1 MRLLLALAGA
11 VSMLVIGAAPAGA
24 HGAMTTARVTV
35 SAGEGTDVLA
45 EVEVEYDL
53 LMKSAWLRADAWGAT
68 DPAEQ
73 LRQLETHQAD
83 ISTYVSERFQVAY
96 GDVRCTATPTAAP
109 ERTERDGRGHA
120 VIHLAYDCEDDPGRT
135 HALFSALFPDSETF
149 VHSTTTLVHYDLD
162 GTAGTTML
170 KGDDDTHEITPAEHD
185 ESRQWVSFIVVGGEH
200 LLFGLDHLLFLLV
213 LVLGSRSVRDVVLAA
228 STFTVAHSVTFL
240 LAALGL
246 VSVPAAIVEP
256 VIALSIVVVA
266 VLTVVGR
273 RERRGERWDRSR
285 LPVVFAFGLLHG
297 LGFAGALG
305 LDERASWD
313 LLGALL
319 AFNLGIEIVQL
330 ALIAVLFPAVVL
342 LGRLPRGHVVLIG
355 AAALVAVT
363 GTVWF
368 VERLVAGVA
377 PV

>member
-1 MRLLLALAGA
+1 MRFLIALVGA
-11 VSMLVIGAAPAGA
+11 VSVLVIGAAPAGA

-35 SAGEGTDVLA
+35 TAGEGTDVLA

-53 LMKSAWLRADAWGAT
+53 LMKSAWLREEAWGAT

-73 LRQLETHQAD
+73 LRRLETHQAD
-83 ISTYVSERFQVAY
+83 VSTYVSDRFQVAY
-96 GDVRCTATPTAAP
+96 GDVRCTAMPTAAP
-109 ERTERDGRGHA
+109 ERTERDGRGYA
-120 VIHLAYDCEDDPGRT
+120 VVHLAYDCEDEPGRT

-162 GTAGTTML
+162 GTQGTTML

-185 ESRQWVSFIVVGGEH
+185 ESRQRLSFIVVGGEH

-256 VIALSIVVVA
+256 IIALSLVVVA
-266 VLTVVGR
+266 VLTVV
-273 RERRGERWDRSR
+273 RRGERATRWR

-305 LDERASWD
+305 LDESASWD

-319 AFNLGIEIVQL
+319 AFNIGIELVQL
-330 ALIAVLFPAVVL
+330 VLIAVLFPTVVL
-342 LGRLPRGHVVLIG
+342 LRRLPRGQAVLV
-355 AAALVAVT
+355 AAAAVVAVT

-368 VERLVAGVA
+368 VERLVAGAA

>member
-1 MRLLLALAGA
+1 MRLLLALVGA
-11 VSMLVIGAAPAGA
+11 VTVLVVGAAPAGA

-35 SAGEGTDVLA
+35 TAGASTDVVA

-53 LMKSAWLRADAWGAT
+53 LMKSAWLRQDAWGAT

-73 LRQLETHQAD
+73 LRQLEAHRVDVAAYVAD
-83 ISTYVSERFQVAY
+83 RFQVAY
-96 GDVRCTATPTAAP
+96 GDSRCTAKPTEAP
-109 ERTERDGRGHA
+109 ERTERDGRGYA
-120 VIHLAYDCEDDPGRT
+120 VIHLGYDCEDEPGRS
-135 HALFSALFPDSETF
+135 HALFSALFSDSETF

-162 GTAGTTML
+162 GTEGTTML
-170 KGDDDTHEITPAEHD
+170 KDEDTHEITPAEHG
-185 ESRQWVSFIVVGGEH
+185 ESRQWASFVVLGGEH
-200 LLFGLDHLLFLLV
+200 LLLGLDHLLFLLV

-240 LAALGL
+240 LAALGM
-246 VSVPAAIVEP
+246 VSVPTVIVEP
-256 VIALSIVVVA
+256 VIALSIAVVA
-266 VLTVVGR
+266 VLTLVGR
-273 RERRGERWDRSR
+273 GERRGRWR
-285 LPVVFAFGLLHG
+285 LPVVLAFGLLHG

-305 LDERASWD
+305 LDEVASWD

-319 AFNLGIEIVQL
+319 AFNIGIELVQL
-330 ALIAVLFPAVVL
+330 ALIAGLFPVVVL
-342 LGRLPRGHVVLIG
+342 LRRVPRGQTVLVG

>member
-1 MRLLLALAGA
+1 MRLLLALVGA
-11 VSMLVIGAAPAGA
+11 AAMLVIGAAPADA

-35 SAGEGTDVLA
+35 SAGAATDVEA
-45 EVEVEYDL
+45 QVEVEYDL
-53 LMKSAWLRADAWGAT
+53 LMKSAWLREDAWGAT

-73 LRQLETHQAD
+73 LRQLEAHQAD
-83 ISTYVSERFQVAY
+83 VAAYVSDRFQVAY
-96 GDVRCTATPTAAP
+96 GDVRCTAKSTAPP
-109 ERTERDGRGHA
+109 ERTERDGRA
-120 VIHLAYDCEDDPGRT
+120 YALIHLDYDCADEPGKA
-135 HALFSALFPDSETF
+135 HSLFSALFPDAETF

-162 GTAGTTML
+162 GTEGTTML
-170 KGDDDTHEITPAEHD
+170 QGDDDTHEITPAEHD
-185 ESRQWVSFIVVGGEH
+185 ESRQWAEFVVLGGEH

-266 VLTVVGR
+266 VLTACGR
-273 RERRGERWDRSR
+273 GKRWRV
-285 LPVVFAFGLLHG
+285 PIVFAFGLLHG

-305 LDERASWD
+305 LDEAASWD

-319 AFNLGIEIVQL
+319 AFNVGIEVVQL
-330 ALIAVLFPAVVL
+330 DADRGA
-342 LGRLPRGHVVLIG
+342 LPRGG
-355 AAALVAVT
+355 AAAPVARAARSCWSARPPCVAVT

>member
-1 MRLLLALAGA
+1 LLLTLVGAAL
-11 VSMLVIGAAPAGA
+11 MLVIGAAPAGA
-24 HGAMTTARVTV
+24 HGAMTTARVAV
-35 SAGEGTDVLA
+35 SAAEGTDVIA
-45 EVEVEYDL
+45 EIEVEYDL
-53 LMKSAWLRADAWGAT
+53 LMKSAWLREEAWGAT

-73 LRQLETHQAD
+73 LRQLDANQAD
-83 ISTYVSERFQVAY
+83 VAAYVADRFQVAY
-96 GDVRCTATPTAAP
+96 DDVRCTPTASSAP
-109 ERTERDGRGHA
+109 DRTERDGRGYA
-120 VIHLAYDCEDDPGRT
+120 VITLVYDCVGEPGGS

-162 GTAGTTML
+162 GTEGTTML
-170 KGDDDTHEITPAEHD
+170 KGDQDTHEITPAEHD
-185 ESRQWVSFIVVGGEH
+185 ESRQWAEFLVLGGEH
-200 LLFGLDHLLFLLV
+200 LLLGLDHLLFLFA

-228 STFTVAHSVTFL
+228 TTFTVAHSVTFL

-246 VSVPAAIVEP
+246 VSVPAAVVEP

-273 RERRGERWDRSR
+273 GERAGRWR

-305 LDERASWD
+305 LDEQASWD

-319 AFNLGIEIVQL
+319 AFNVGIELVQL
-330 ALIAVLFPAVVL
+330 ALIALLFPAVVL
-342 LGRLPRGHVVLIG
+342 LRRLPRGHFVMAG
-355 AAALVAVT
+355 AAALIAIT
-363 GTVWF
+363 AMVWF
-368 VERLVAGVA
+368 VDRIVAGVA

>member
-1 MRLLLALAGA
+1 MRLLLALVGA
-11 VSMLVIGAAPAGA
+11 ALVLVIGAAPAGA

-35 SAGEGTDVLA
+35 SAAEGTDVIA
-45 EVEVEYDL
+45 EIEVEYDL
-53 LMKSAWLRADAWGAT
+53 LMKSAWLREDAWGAT

-73 LRQLETHQAD
+73 LRQLEANQAD
-83 ISTYVSERFQVAY
+83 VAAYVSERFQVAHD
-96 GDVRCTATPTAAP
+96 DVRCRPTATSAP
-109 ERTERDGRGHA
+109 DRTERDGRGYA
-120 VIHLAYDCEDDPGRT
+120 VITLTYDCGGEPGGS

-162 GTAGTTML
+162 GTEGTTML
-170 KGDDDTHEITPAEHD
+170 KGDQDTHEITPAEHD
-185 ESRQWVSFIVVGGEH
+185 ESRQWAEFLVLGGEH
-200 LLFGLDHLLFLLV
+200 LLLGLDHLLFLFA
-213 LVLGSRSVRDVVLAA
+213 LVLGSRSERDVVLAA
-228 STFTVAHSVTFL
+228 TTFTVAHSVTFL

-246 VSVPAAIVEP
+246 VSVPAAVVEP

-266 VLTVVGR
+266 ALTAVG
-273 RERRGERWDRSR
+273 RGERAGRWR

-319 AFNLGIEIVQL
+319 AFNVGIELVQL
-330 ALIAVLFPAVVL
+330 ALIALLFPVVVL
-342 LGRLPRGHVVLIG
+342 LRRLPRGHLVMAG
-355 AAALVAVT
+355 AAALIAIT
-363 GTVWF
+363 GMVWF
-368 VERLVAGVA
+368 VDRVVAGVA

>member
-1 MRLLLALAGA
+1 MRLLVALVGA
-11 VSMLVIGAAPAGA
+11 VAVLVIGAVPAGA

-35 SAGEGTDVLA
+35 TAGASTDVLA

-53 LMKSAWLRADAWGAT
+53 LMKSAWLREDAWGAT

-73 LRQLETHQAD
+73 LRQLEAHRVDVA
-83 ISTYVSERFQVAY
+83 TYVADRFQVAY
-96 GDVRCTATPTAAP
+96 GDSRCTAKPTAAP
-109 ERTERDGRGHA
+109 ERTERDGRGYA
-120 VIHLAYDCEDDPGRT
+120 VIHLGYDCADEPGRT

-162 GTAGTTML
+162 GTEGTTML
-170 KGDDDTHEITPAEHD
+170 TGEEDTHEITPAEHD
-185 ESRQWVSFIVVGGEH
+185 ASRQWASFVVLGGEH
-200 LLFGLDHLLFLLV
+200 LLLGLDHLLFLLV

-246 VSVPAAIVEP
+246 VSVPAVIVEP

-266 VLTVVGR
+266 MLTLVGR
-273 RERRGERWDRSR
+273 GGRRGRWR
-285 LPVVFAFGLLHG
+285 LPVVLAFGLLHG

-305 LDERASWD
+305 LDEAASWD
-313 LLGALL
+313 LLGSLL
-319 AFNLGIEIVQL
+319 AFNIGIELVQL
-330 ALIAVLFPAVVL
+330 ALIAMLFPVVVL
-342 LGRLPRGHVVLIG
+342 LRRVPRGQAVLVG

>member
-1 MRLLLALAGA
+1 MRLFLALVGA
-11 VSMLVIGAAPAGA
+11 ALVLVTGAAPAGA

-35 SAGEGTDVLA
+35 SGAEGTDVIA
-45 EVEVEYDL
+45 TIEVEYDL
-53 LMKSAWLRADAWGAT
+53 LMKSAWLREEAWSAT

-73 LRQLETHQAD
+73 LRQLDTNQAD
-83 ISTYVSERFQVAY
+83 VAAYVSDRFQVAY
-96 GDVRCTATPTAAP
+96 DDVRCTPTPTAAP
-109 ERTERDGRGHA
+109 DRTERDGRGYA
-120 VIHLAYDCEDDPGRT
+120 VVTLAYDCGDEPGGA
-135 HALFSALFPDSETF
+135 HSLFSALFPDSETF

-162 GTAGTTML
+162 GTEGTTML
-170 KGDDDTHEITPAEHD
+170 KGERDTHAITPAQHD
-185 ESRQWVSFIVVGGEH
+185 ESRQWAEFLVLGGEH
-200 LLFGLDHLLFLLV
+200 LLFGLDHLLFLFA
-213 LVLGSRSVRDVVLAA
+213 LVLGSRSVRDVALAA
-228 STFTVAHSVTFL
+228 TTFTGAHSVTFL

-266 VLTVVGR
+266 LLTLVG
-273 RERRGERWDRSR
+273 RGERVGRWR

-319 AFNLGIEIVQL
+319 AFNVGIEVVQL
-330 ALIAVLFPAVVL
+330 ALIAVLFPVVAL
-342 LGRLPRGHVVLIG
+342 LRRLPRGHVVMVG
-355 AAALVAVT
+355 AAALIAIT
-363 GTVWF
+363 GMVWF
-368 VERLVAGVA
+368 VDRVVAGVA